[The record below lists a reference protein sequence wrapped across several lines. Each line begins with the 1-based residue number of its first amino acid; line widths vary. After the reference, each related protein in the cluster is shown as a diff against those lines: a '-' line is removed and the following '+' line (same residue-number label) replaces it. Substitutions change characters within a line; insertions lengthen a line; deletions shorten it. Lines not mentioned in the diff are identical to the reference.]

1 MYLACVDSAEKRAMW
16 LEIGMGLLLALAL
29 AQSALLYRLWRHSL
43 QLQRRIEQMAH
54 DATHGF
60 TDVPTSM
67 LVAALGRVER
77 QMRQVEQQPPPTRQ
91 SYELAQQ
98 LAREGADV
106 EQLVSRCGLSS
117 DEARLVL
124 QMHPAGS

>member
-1 MYLACVDSAEKRAMW
+1 MW
-16 LEIGMGLLLALAL
+16 LETGVAVLLALAL
-29 AQSALLYRLWRHSL
+29 IQAALLYRLRQHSL
-43 QLQRRIEQMAH
+43 QLQRRIEQLARE
-54 DATHGF
+54 ASQGV

-77 QMRQVEQQPPPTRQ
+77 QLRLSQRQSPATRQ

-98 LAREGADV
+98 LAREGADLD
-106 EQLVSRCGLSS
+106 QLVSRCGLSS